1 VLRTV
6 FALPLRG
13 LTWLGSQGTRAVA
26 SIVFIA
32 MAVPQLGLLLRPY
45 ITEAILVLLCISFM
59 RVDLVALY
67 GHLRRPALVATATVW
82 TTLGVPLIVGLIAH
96 ATGLTDRAPGLS
108 LALMLQSMASP
119 MMAAPALAALM
130 GLDATLVLVTLVT
143 ATAVVPF
150 TASLFASLFLGGM
163 LSISPL
169 TLGLKLLG
177 ILAASLLAATAI
189 RWMFGADAIQRHKQ
203 PIDGFNIII
212 LFIFAS
218 AIMGDVAHDFIADP
232 LFTIA
237 IAALAFA
244 IYFTLLAITTLL
256 FRCIGTERALALGLM
271 VSQRNLGL
279 MLAATAGAL
288 PPTTWLY
295 FALTQFPIHLAPYML
310 MPIARRLTRSPET
323 SGLAS
328 SQSAGPRARAVGDTT
343 QPDVRVSKLPQ

>member
-1 VLRTV
+1 MSSAPRTI

-26 SIVFIA
+26 AVVFIA
-32 MAVPQLGLLLRPY
+32 AAVPPLGALLRPY
-45 ITEAILVLLCISFM
+45 VTEAILVLLCISFM
-59 RVDLVALY
+59 RVDLAALY
-67 GHLRRPALVATATVW
+67 GHLRRPALVATATAW
-82 TTLGVPLIVGLIAH
+82 TTIGVPLIVGLTAH
-96 ATGLTDRAPGLS
+96 ATGLADRAPGLS

-177 ILAASLLAATAI
+177 ILAASLLAATMI
-189 RWMFGADAIQRHKQ
+189 RWLFGAKAIQRHKQ

-212 LFIFAS
+212 LLIFAS
-218 AIMGDVAHDFIADP
+218 AIMGDVAHDFVANP
-232 LFTIA
+232 LFTVG
-237 IAALAFA
+237 IAALAFTV
-244 IYFTLLAITTLL
+244 YFTLLAITTLL
-256 FRCIGTERALALGLM
+256 FRRIGYERALALGLM

-279 MLAATAGAL
+279 MLAATAGVL

-310 MPIARRLTRSPET
+310 TPIARRLT
-323 SGLAS
+323 
-328 SQSAGPRARAVGDTT
+328 ARAGTPGAAAPGSAT
-343 QPDVRVSKLPQ
+343 

>member
-1 VLRTV
+1 MSSALKIVI
-6 FALPLRG
+6 ALPLRG
-13 LTWLGSQGTRAVA
+13 LTWLGGQGTRAVA
-26 SIVFIA
+26 AVVFIA
-32 MAVPQLGLLLRPY
+32 AAVTPLGALLRPY
-45 ITEAILVLLCISFM
+45 VTEAILVLICISFM
-59 RVDLVALY
+59 RVDLAALY
-67 GHLRRPALVATATVW
+67 GHLRRPALVATATAW
-82 TTLGVPLIVGLIAH
+82 TTIGVPLIVGLIAH
-96 ATGLTDRAPGLS
+96 ATGLTDRAPGLA

-119 MMAAPALAALM
+119 MMASPALAALM

-143 ATAVVPF
+143 ATAIVPF

-177 ILAASLLAATAI
+177 ILAASLLAASVI
-189 RWMFGADAIQRHKQ
+189 RWLFGADAIQRHKQ

-212 LFIFAS
+212 LLIFAS
-218 AIMGDVAHDFIADP
+218 AIMGDVAHDFVADP
-232 LFTIA
+232 LFTIG

-244 IYFTLLAITTLL
+244 VYFTLLAVTTLL
-256 FRCIGTERALALGLM
+256 FRRIGYERGLALGLM

-310 MPIARRLTRSPET
+310 TPIARRLTTRAE
-323 SGLAS
+323 AS
-328 SQSAGPRARAVGDTT
+328 SRTAASE
-343 QPDVRVSKLPQ
+343 KLEGRP

>member
-1 VLRTV
+1 MHPTLLR
-6 FALPLRG
+6 ALPLRA

-26 SIVFIA
+26 AVAFIA
-32 MAVPQLGLLLRPY
+32 VALPPLGALLRPY
-45 ITEAILVLLCISFM
+45 VTEAILGLLCISFM
-59 RVDLVALY
+59 RVDLAALY
-67 GHLRRPALVATATVW
+67 GHLRRPALVATATAW
-82 TTLGVPLIVGLIAH
+82 TTIGVPLIVGLIAH
-96 ATGLTDRAPGLS
+96 ATGFDSRAPGLF
-108 LALMLQSMASP
+108 LAMMLQSMASP

-150 TASLFASLFLGGM
+150 TASLFASLFLDGM

-169 TLGLKLLG
+169 ALGAKLLG
-177 ILAASLLAATAI
+177 ILAISLFAATMI
-189 RWMFGADAIQRHKQ
+189 RWLFGAEAIQRHKQ

-232 LFTIA
+232 LFTTG

-244 IYFTLLAITTLL
+244 VYFTLLAVTTLL
-256 FRCIGTERALALGLM
+256 FRRVGTERAFGIGLM

-288 PPTTWLY
+288 PATTWLY
-295 FALTQFPIHLAPYML
+295 FALTQFPIHLAPYL
-310 MPIARRLTRSPET
+310 LTPIAKRLTARTE
-323 SGLAS
+323 SGDAEVPS
-328 SQSAGPRARAVGDTT
+328 S
-343 QPDVRVSKLPQ
+343 LP

>member
-1 VLRTV
+1 MLPVLQTA

-13 LTWLGSQGTRAVA
+13 LTWLGGQGTRAVA
-26 SIVFIA
+26 AVVFIA
-32 MAVPQLGLLLRPY
+32 AAVPPLGALLRPY
-45 ITEAILVLLCISFM
+45 VTEAILVLLCISFM

-67 GHLRRPALVATATVW
+67 GHLRRPALVASATAW
-82 TTLGVPLIVGLIAH
+82 TTIGVPLIIGLTAH
-96 ATGLTDRAPGLS
+96 ITGLTDRAPGLS

-119 MMAAPALAALM
+119 MMASPALAALM

-143 ATAVVPF
+143 ATAIVPF

-177 ILAASLLAATAI
+177 ILSASLLAATVI
-189 RWMFGADAIQRHKQ
+189 RRLFGNDAIQRHKQ

-218 AIMGDVAHDFIADP
+218 AIMGDVVSDLMARPI
-232 LFTIA
+232 FTVSL
-237 IAALAFA
+237 AALSFA
-244 IYFTLLAITTLL
+244 IYFTLLAVTTLL
-256 FRCIGTERALALGLM
+256 FRRIGTERALALGLM

-295 FALTQFPIHLAPYML
+295 FAMTQFPIHLSPYL
-310 MPIARRLTRSPET
+310 LTPIARRLTARESEAAAAPE
-323 SGLAS
+323 S
-328 SQSAGPRARAVGDTT
+328 VI
-343 QPDVRVSKLPQ
+343 

>member
-1 VLRTV
+1 MLPVLQTA

-13 LTWLGSQGTRAVA
+13 LTWLGGQGTRAVA
-26 SIVFIA
+26 AVVFIA
-32 MAVPQLGLLLRPY
+32 AAVPPLGALLRPY
-45 ITEAILVLLCISFM
+45 VTEAILVLLCISFM

-67 GHLRRPALVATATVW
+67 GHLRRPALVASATAW
-82 TTLGVPLIVGLIAH
+82 TTIGVPLIIGLTAH
-96 ATGLTDRAPGLS
+96 ITGLTDRAPGLS

-119 MMAAPALAALM
+119 MMASPALAALM

-143 ATAVVPF
+143 ATAIVPF

-177 ILAASLLAATAI
+177 ILSASLLAATVI
-189 RWMFGADAIQRHKQ
+189 RRLFGNDAIQRHKQ

-218 AIMGDVAHDFIADP
+218 AIMGDVVTDLMARPI
-232 LFTIA
+232 FTVSL
-237 IAALAFA
+237 AALSFA
-244 IYFTLLAITTLL
+244 IYFTLLAVTTLL
-256 FRCIGTERALALGLM
+256 FRRIGTERALALGLM

-295 FALTQFPIHLAPYML
+295 FAMTQFPIHLSPYL
-310 MPIARRLTRSPET
+310 LTPIARRLTARESEAAAAPE
-323 SGLAS
+323 S
-328 SQSAGPRARAVGDTT
+328 VI
-343 QPDVRVSKLPQ
+343 

>member
-1 VLRTV
+1 MTSNHDNAIIKMSSALPTLL
-6 FALPLRG
+6 ALPLGG
-13 LTWLGSQGTRAVA
+13 LTWLGGQGTRAVA
-26 SIVFIA
+26 AVVFIA
-32 MAVPQLGLLLRPY
+32 LAVPPLGMLLRPY
-45 ITEAILVLLCISFM
+45 VTEAILVLLCISFM
-59 RVDLVALY
+59 RVDLAALY
-67 GHLRRPALVATATVW
+67 GHLRRPALVATATAW
-82 TTLGVPLIVGLIAH
+82 TTVGVPLIVGLTAH
-96 ATGLTDRAPGLS
+96 VTGLTDRAPGLS

-177 ILAASLLAATAI
+177 ILAVSLFVATMI
-189 RWMFGADAIQRHKQ
+189 RWIFGAEAIQRHKQ
-203 PIDGFNIII
+203 PIDGFNIVI
-212 LFIFAS
+212 LLMFAS
-218 AIMGDVAHDFIADP
+218 AVMGDVAHDFVVDP
-232 LFTIA
+232 LFTIG

-244 IYFTLLAITTLL
+244 VYFTLLAMTTLL
-256 FRCIGTERALALGLM
+256 FRRIGYERALALGLM

-295 FALTQFPIHLAPYML
+295 FALTQFPIHLAPYL
-310 MPIARRLTRSPET
+310 LTPIARRLT
-323 SGLAS
+323 
-328 SQSAGPRARAVGDTT
+328 
-343 QPDVRVSKLPQ
+343 VRVDTSAAPAASETT